1 MQPQLRLRE
10 GALDVHHLPH
20 PGRRERLRVG
30 EAGLLGVAA
39 LMSFAD
45 VAKFCLGLQELFFNI
60 RRPDGHQSHPPW
72 TVVQPEIFL
81 QRVHWIFTIGMWGFV
96 QCLCVSSVKAAFRTL
111 RISQRIQHL
120 ENASLW
126 ILHILCMLAVNGLH
140 LFRNILRIEQGS
152 TEEVCKA
159 IQALLRRSTRHLG
172 KVNSHLVRSVCIVG
186 ATVRAHEIVKTT
198 RFWVLFCAKEQ
209 HVLAE
214 VGQTRPALGVGER
227 ARLYGNCERIL
238 QTPLVLH
245 VQDPEAVV

>member
-20 PGRRERLRVG
+20 PGCRERLRVG

-159 IQALLRRSTRHLG
+159 IQALISSVSRHRG
-172 KVNSHLVRSVCIVG
+172 IVNCYLTGSVGVVV
-186 ATVRAHEIVKTT
+186 ATVHFNETVKACCI
-198 RFWVLFCAKEQ
+198 WILFSAEEK
-209 HVLAE
+209 HVLTE
-214 VGQTRPALGVGER
+214 VG
-227 ARLYGNCERIL
+227 
-238 QTPLVLH
+238 
-245 VQDPEAVV
+245 